1 MSFGFLSS
9 AEPRSEWRLDGA
21 LINVLTG
28 LGTSKDRN
36 EAIGVKRSRDL
47 SESAVDA
54 LYEQS
59 WLIRKIVEKL
69 PQQGTRSGWDLS
81 LGDETSTSMKA
92 KLDDLV
98 GWSEKRHLRQALAA
112 AATYSRLY
120 GGGALVVIADDRT
133 PIDQPLNLRRL
144 RTIHG
149 FYPIDRWRLSPASGW
164 SGIGEPDRYWFWTQH
179 DRDLDKLT
187 EEAKA
192 KPVTTAGLGMTEAT
206 QVEIHSSRVIRI
218 EGLLCSWRSQQER
231 QCWGVSVV
239 DLCWDVFKRWETGQ
253 QSAADILHDFDLVVH
268 KLPGLA
274 GMLANGGKEKLSQ
287 RLKANALARST
298 IGAYILSDGEELT
311 NFNRSAAGIAD
322 ILANLKSEITGASGM
337 PHTLLWG
344 ESPSGLGADGR
355 SEQAAFGNEVADW
368 QAEHLKEPLQRVYE
382 LAMACA
388 EGPWKGQKPPDD
400 WEITFRPT
408 YTPTEDEQA
417 ELRSKVSTADV
428 QYIQAGVLQ
437 PNEVAL
443 ARFGKTRFSLD
454 TTLLNREA
462 DGSIPQPKQPEA
474 VEFGGTLGGDPAV
487 TPGEAPATGG
497 DAGLEGAAPPQTPP
511 RTEDEQAEL
520 RSKVSTADVQYIQAG
535 VLQPNEVALARFG
548 KTRFSLDTTLLN
560 READGSIPQPKQ
572 PEAVEFGGTLGGD
585 PAVTP
590 GEAPAT
596 GGDAGLEGAAPP
608 QTPPRNDAADEP
620 CCDACEERAQALAE
634 QITEHRGR
642 RKRRRDEEPRNDA
655 AGQIHQVFG
664 VSIRMDGPGIGRLMG
679 PYGQTLPYPVAVGP
693 DMSGAWEVFEPSTG
707 AYLLAMGHQ
716 HQRGI
721 RDAIGGDA
729 TIRRIDAI
737 DLVAMG
743 ALCDAYLAGDG
754 AEQ

>member
-1 MSFGFLSS
+1 MSIGFLSS
-9 AEPRSEWRLDGA
+9 ADSRPEWRLDGA
-21 LINVLTG
+21 LVNILTG
-28 LGTSKDRN
+28 LGTAKDRN
-36 EAIGVKRSRDL
+36 EAIGVKRSRIL
-47 SESAVDA
+47 SESAVDS

-59 WLIRKIVEKL
+59 WLIRRIVEKL

-81 LGDETSTSMKA
+81 VGDKTSSRMKA
-92 KLDDLV
+92 QLDDVV
-98 GWSEKRHLRQALAA
+98 GWTEKLHLRQGLAA

-120 GGGALVVIADDRT
+120 GGGALVLIADDRT
-133 PIDQPLNLRRL
+133 PIDKPLNLKRL

-149 FYPIDRWRLSPASGW
+149 FYPIDRWRLYPAAGW
-164 SGIGEPDRYWFWTQH
+164 SGIGEPESYWFWTQA
-179 DRDLDKLT
+179 DRDLQKLNDQAGSKV
-187 EEAKA
+187 EAS
-192 KPVTTAGLGMTEAT
+192 AGLGLTEAT
-206 QVEIHSSRVIRI
+206 QIVIHSSRVIRI
-218 EGLLCSWRSQQER
+218 EGLSCSWRSQQER
-231 QCWGVSVV
+231 QSWGVSVV
-239 DLCWDVFKRWETGQ
+239 DLVWDVFKRWETGQ

-268 KLPGLA
+268 KLPGLTN
-274 GMLANGGKEKLSQ
+274 MLSKGGEDVLRQ
-287 RLKANALARST
+287 RLQTNAKARST
-298 IGAYILSDGEELT
+298 IGAYLLSDGEELT
-311 NFNRSAAGIAD
+311 NLNRSAAGIAD
-322 ILANLKSEITGASGM
+322 IIANLKSEITGASSM
-337 PHTLLWG
+337 PHTLLWY

-368 QAEHLKEPLQRVYE
+368 QAQHIKEPLGRVYE
-382 LAMACA
+382 VVMACA
-388 EGPWKGQKPPDD
+388 DGPWQGKAPPAD

-417 ELRSKVSTADV
+417 DLRAKVAAADS
-428 QYIQAGVLQ
+428 QYITAGVLQ

-474 VEFGGTLGGDPAV
+474 VEFGGSLEGDPA
-487 TPGEAPATGG
+487 
-497 DAGLEGAAPPQTPP
+497 AA
-511 RTEDEQAEL
+511 
-520 RSKVSTADVQYIQAG
+520 
-535 VLQPNEVALARFG
+535 
-548 KTRFSLDTTLLN
+548 
-560 READGSIPQPKQ
+560 
-572 PEAVEFGGTLGGD
+572 
-585 PAVTP
+585 P

-634 QITEHRGR
+634 QITEHRAR
-642 RKRRRDEEPRNDA
+642 RRRRRDEEPRSDA

-693 DMSGAWEVFEPSTG
+693 DLSGVWEVFEPSSG

-721 RDAIGGDA
+721 RDAIGA
-729 TIRRIDAI
+729 EPTIRRITAI

-754 AEQ
+754 AEG

>member
-1 MSFGFLSS
+1 VTIGFLQDADS
-9 AEPRSEWRLDGA
+9 RSEWRLDGA
-21 LINVLTG
+21 LINVLSG
-28 LGTSKDRN
+28 LGTAKDRN
-36 EAIGVKRSRDL
+36 EAIGVKRSRIL

-59 WLIRKIVEKL
+59 WLIRRIVEKL

-81 LGDETSTSMKA
+81 VGDETSTSMKG

-98 GWSEKRHLRQALAA
+98 GWSEKLHLRQALAA

-120 GGGALVVIADDRT
+120 GGGALVLIADDRT
-133 PIDQPLNLRRL
+133 PIDQPLNLKRL

-149 FYPIDRWRLSPASGW
+149 FYPIDRWRLSPVSGW

-179 DRDLDKLT
+179 DRNLDKLT
-187 EEAKA
+187 EEATA

-206 QVEIHSSRVIRI
+206 QVEIHSSRVVRI
-218 EGLLCSWRSQQER
+218 EGLPCSWRSQQER

-239 DLCWDVFKRWETGQ
+239 DLLWDIFKRWETGQ

-274 GMLANGGKEKLSQ
+274 NMLASGGEEKLRQ
-287 RLKANALARST
+287 RLQTNALARST

-311 NFNRSAAGIAD
+311 NLNRSAAGIAD
-322 ILANLKSEITGASGM
+322 IIANLKSEITGASGL

-368 QAEHLKEPLQRVYE
+368 QAQHLKEPLRRIYE
-382 LAMACA
+382 LGMACA
-388 EGPWKGQKPPDD
+388 DGPWKGQKPPDD

-417 ELRSKVSTADV
+417 ELRQKMATADI

-443 ARFGKTRFSLD
+443 ARFGKPRFSID

-462 DGSIPQPKQPEA
+462 DGSIPQPKQEA
-474 VEFGGTLGGDPAV
+474 QVEFGGSLEGDPAA
-487 TPGEAPATGG
+487 AP
-497 DAGLEGAAPPQTPP
+497 DAAPPEEDPALTGPATPEAPP
-511 RTEDEQAEL
+511 R
-520 RSKVSTADVQYIQAG
+520 AD
-535 VLQPNEVALARFG
+535 
-548 KTRFSLDTTLLN
+548 
-560 READGSIPQPKQ
+560 AD
-572 PEAVEFGGTLGGD
+572 
-585 PAVTP
+585 
-590 GEAPAT
+590 
-596 GGDAGLEGAAPP
+596 
-608 QTPPRNDAADEP
+608 DEP
-620 CCDACEERAQALAE
+620 CCSDCEARSQALAE

-655 AGQIHQVFG
+655 AGQVVEILG
-664 VSIRMDGPGIGRLMG
+664 VAIRMDGPGIGRLMG

-693 DMSGAWEVFEPSTG
+693 DLSGVWEVFEPSSG

-721 RDAIGGDA
+721 RDAIGA
-729 TIRRIDAI
+729 EPTIRRINAL

-743 ALCDAYLAGDG
+743 ALCDAYFAGDG
-754 AEQ
+754 AEG

>member
-1 MSFGFLSS
+1 MSIGFLSS
-9 AEPRSEWRLDGA
+9 ADSRSERRLDGA

-28 LGTSKDRN
+28 LGSAKDRN
-36 EAIGVKRSRDL
+36 EAIGVKRSRIL

-59 WLIRKIVEKL
+59 WLIRRIVEKL

-81 LGDETSTSMKA
+81 VGDETSSRMKA
-92 KLDDLV
+92 QLDDVV
-98 GWSEKRHLRQALAA
+98 GWTEKLHLRQGLAA

-133 PIDQPLNLRRL
+133 PIDKPLYRRRL
-144 RTIHG
+144 KTIHG
-149 FYPIDRWRLSPASGW
+149 FYPIDRWRLYPAAGW
-164 SGIGEPDRYWFWTQH
+164 SGIGEPESYWFWTQA
-179 DRDLDKLT
+179 DRELQKLNDQ
-187 EEAKA
+187 AGSKV
-192 KPVTTAGLGMTEAT
+192 VTSAGLGLTEAT
-206 QVEIHSSRVIRI
+206 QIEIHSSRVIRI
-218 EGLLCSWRSQQER
+218 EGLPCSWRSQQQR
-231 QCWGVSVV
+231 QGWGVSVV
-239 DLCWDVFKRWETGQ
+239 DLVWDVFKRWETGQ
-253 QSAADILHDFDLVVH
+253 QSAADILHDFDVVVH
-268 KLPGLA
+268 ELPGLA
-274 GMLANGGKEKLSQ
+274 SMLAAGGEDKLRQ
-287 RLKANALARST
+287 RLQANARARST
-298 IGAYILSDGEELT
+298 LGVYLLDGGNSSNGGEKLT
-311 NFNRSAAGIAD
+311 NLNRSAAGIAD
-322 ILANLKSEITGASGM
+322 ILTFLKSEITGASNY

-355 SEQAAFGNEVADW
+355 SEQAAFGNDVADW
-368 QAEHLKEPLQRVYE
+368 QAQHLKEPLRRVYE
-382 LAMACA
+382 LVMACSD
-388 EGPWKGQKPPDD
+388 GPWKGKAPPAD

-417 ELRSKVSTADV
+417 ELRQKVATADA

-443 ARFGKTRFSLD
+443 ARFGKPRFSLD

-474 VEFGGTLGGDPAV
+474 VEFGGS
-487 TPGEAPATGG
+487 
-497 DAGLEGAAPPQTPP
+497 LEGDLAA
-511 RTEDEQAEL
+511 A
-520 RSKVSTADVQYIQAG
+520 
-535 VLQPNEVALARFG
+535 
-548 KTRFSLDTTLLN
+548 
-560 READGSIPQPKQ
+560 
-572 PEAVEFGGTLGGD
+572 
-585 PAVTP
+585 P

-620 CCDACEERAQALAE
+620 CCDACEERAQALAK

-642 RKRRRDEEPRNDA
+642 RKRRRDEEPRSDA
-655 AGQIHQVFG
+655 AGQIHQIFG

-693 DMSGAWEVFEPSTG
+693 DLSGVWEVFEPSSG

-721 RDAIGGDA
+721 RDAIGA
-729 TIRRIDAI
+729 EPTIRRIDAL

-754 AEQ
+754 AEG

>member
-1 MSFGFLSS
+1 MSIGFLSS
-9 AEPRSEWRLDGA
+9 AESRSEWRLDGA

-36 EAIGVKRSRDL
+36 EAIGVKRSRVL

-98 GWSEKRHLRQALAA
+98 GWSEKLHLRQALAA

-179 DRDLDKLT
+179 DRTLDKLT
-187 EEAKA
+187 EEAQA

-206 QVEIHSSRVIRI
+206 QVEIHSSRVVRI
-218 EGLLCSWRSQQER
+218 EGLPCSWRSQQER
-231 QCWGVSVV
+231 QWWGVSVV
-239 DLCWDVFKRWETGQ
+239 DLVWDVFKRWETGQ

-268 KLPGLA
+268 KLPGMA
-274 GMLANGGKEKLSQ
+274 NMLASGGEEKLSQ

-311 NFNRSAAGIAD
+311 NLNRSAAGIAD
-322 ILANLKSEITGASGM
+322 IIANLKSEITGASGL

-417 ELRSKVSTADV
+417 ELRQKVATADS
-428 QYIQAGVLQ
+428 QYIQFGVLQ

-454 TTLLNREA
+454 TTLLNRED

-511 RTEDEQAEL
+511 R
-520 RSKVSTADVQYIQAG
+520 S
-535 VLQPNEVALARFG
+535 
-548 KTRFSLDTTLLN
+548 
-560 READGSIPQPKQ
+560 
-572 PEAVEFGGTLGGD
+572 
-585 PAVTP
+585 
-590 GEAPAT
+590 
-596 GGDAGLEGAAPP
+596 
-608 QTPPRNDAADEP
+608 DAADEP

-642 RKRRRDEEPRNDA
+642 RKRRRDEEPRSDA

-693 DMSGAWEVFEPSTG
+693 DMSGAWEVWEPSTG

-721 RDAIGGDA
+721 RDAIGA
-729 TIRRIDAI
+729 EPTIRRIDAI